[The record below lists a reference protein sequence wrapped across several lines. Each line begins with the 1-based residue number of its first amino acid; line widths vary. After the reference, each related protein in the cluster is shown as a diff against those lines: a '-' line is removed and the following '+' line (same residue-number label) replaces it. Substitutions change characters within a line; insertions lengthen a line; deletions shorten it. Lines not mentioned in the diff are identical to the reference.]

1 MSKAEATKAHIIE
14 QAALLFNQK
23 GYAGSSIADIMAA
36 TGLKKGGIY
45 NHFKSKDEI
54 ALQAFDYAVSLIQQQ
69 VWNTVKR
76 EKNAISRLKALMQVH
91 LDYIDNP
98 PLTGGCPIMN
108 TAIESDDAYP
118 SLRDR
123 AATAMNSWRSLI
135 ISIVQK
141 GIKKQEVKPDVDA
154 ETVASFLISAI
165 EGAIMMSKLYQDAV
179 HLQRVISNLNEYI
192 ERLESETQQTP

>member
-45 NHFKSKDEI
+45 NHFQSKEEI
-54 ALQAFDYAVSLIQQQ
+54 ALQAFDYAASLVQQK
-69 VWNTVKR
+69 VWDTVKR
-76 EKNAISRLKALMQVH
+76 EKNAISRLQALMQVH

-118 SLRDR
+118 RLRDR
-123 AATAMNSWRSLI
+123 AAVAMDSWRNLI
-135 ISIVQK
+135 ILIVQK
-141 GIKKQEVKPDVDA
+141 GIKKQEIKANVDA
-154 ETVASFLISAI
+154 ETVASFIISAI

-179 HLQRVISNLNEYI
+179 HLQRVISSLNEYI
-192 ERLESETQQTP
+192 EQLESET